1 MHFDTLFRVLQK
13 TDWAMTPLYKNYRE
27 HGRWVH
33 TDDHMFSELE
43 VGYLKATLT

>member
-1 MHFDTLFRVLQK
+1 
-13 TDWAMTPLYKNYRE
+13 MTPPYEYYRE
-27 HGRWVH
+27 PGRWVH